1 MAISIERK
9 FLVNAAAFESAK
21 NLKSDTFEETIEQG
35 YLYNGSSRS
44 VRVRIRNNK
53 GKLTFKGSRSLGGM
67 ARNELRLS
75 VPLFLAKL
83 GIKLVGKTI
92 SKTRTYIRY
101 DDVDWKIDKYEDGN
115 VLIGKTIG
123 NTRFYEL
130 NRRYPFYKE
139 LLQLLKRAKSA
150 YETILIEEL
159 DDYNKRERFRKK
171 DKPLEYQASHTNYS
185 PAVAHAM

>member
-101 DDVDWKIDKYEDGN
+101 DDVDWKIDKYEDGIM
-115 VLIGKTIG
+115 VGK
-123 NTRFYEL
+123 
-130 NRRYPFYKE
+130 
-139 LLQLLKRAKSA
+139 AKVDLHFKDIILPCWALEEVTGDPA
-150 YETILIEEL
+150 YFTSNIIK
-159 DDYNKRERFRKK
+159 N
-171 DKPLEYQASHTNYS
+171 A
-185 PAVAHAM
+185 

>member
-1 MAISIERK
+1 M
-9 FLVNAAAFESAK
+9 L
-21 NLKSDTFEETIEQG
+21 
-35 YLYNGSSRS
+35 S
-44 VRVRIRNNK
+44 V
-53 GKLTFKGSRSLGGM
+53 LLGGATAEKVLM
-67 ARNELRLS
+67 FIMSRE
-75 VPLFLAKL
+75 K
-83 GIKLVGKTI
+83 G
-92 SKTRTYIRY
+92 YIREIARFY
-101 DDVDWKIDKYEDGN
+101 NISTSGVKKQIDKYEDGN

-171 DKPLEYQASHTNYS
+171 DKPLEYQSSDNPNYS
-185 PAVAHAM
+185 PGVAHAK